1 MKTIT
6 LYNSLGQIMG
16 TASCSDPDLLAD
28 DHGDLQAIDGAVST
42 DYYISNGQAI
52 LKPQDPS
59 TDLQKYH
66 FDYATKSWTYDA
78 TNSAEAARQARNQLL
93 TAIDTVNPVWHA
105 SLNQQQQQELQA
117 YRQALLDVPQQAS
130 FPTNTSW
137 PAKPLWL

>member
-6 LYNSLGQIMG
+6 LYNNLGQIMG
-16 TASCSDPDLLAD
+16 IASSSDPDAFD
-28 DHGDLQAIDGAVST
+28 DGHGDLQAIDGAYGT
-42 DYYISNGQAI
+42 QYYIDRGMPV
-52 LKPQDPS
+52 LKDSDPS

-66 FDYATKSWTYDA
+66 FDYATKSWAYDA

-93 TAIDTVNPVWHA
+93 TAIDTVNPVWYA

-137 PAKPLWL
+137 PAKPHWL